1 MPANLD
7 LHRTHFQRASA
18 ATVSPAA
25 ERFCPCCSDGTF
37 RLNGLRFSRLD
48 MAKDT
53 EQDVP
58 AQCCGPSAAWMAA
71 DEPPGMG
78 SRRVRNAAPARL
90 ARILS
95 AFRCFELP
103 LTLHFV
109 GALQRIFFHIGND
122 RPRNVLASGALDPF
136 QAR

>member
-1 MPANLD
+1 LPANLD

-53 EQDVP
+53 
-58 AQCCGPSAAWMAA
+58 
-71 DEPPGMG
+71 
-78 SRRVRNAAPARL
+78 ARL